1 MQTGDLP
8 RTFGPYTLLRRLA
21 AGGMAEVYLALARG
35 PAGFEKQVALKRV
48 HPLHVA
54 DDRTAARLRDE
65 AKLSASLSH
74 RNIVQTF
81 DLTQVGDAYA
91 IVMEHVEG
99 HDAGSVLELLRR
111 RGGSLPVEVAAYVG
125 AEVLRGLDYA
135 HRHRD
140 SSGAPSGIV
149 HRDVSPQNILLSV
162 EGEVKLGDFGIAKA
176 RCRLS
181 EPVPGVIKGKYL
193 YMSPEQ
199 AWAEPL
205 DHRSDIFSAGLVL
218 WELLVGERVY
228 ASRPLPELVEA
239 VREAEIPAPSSR
251 RPDVPKA
258 LDAVVAKATARC
270 RDERFESAGAAAD
283 LLEAYVATQPGLSPS
298 RSLAE
303 ILRELPSQEDADRA
317 YIPCT
322 RDRVST
328 ESMTELDDGEPTL
341 AGWRAPRAPRS
352 RYRWLWTLSASS
364 LAAVAAA
371 WLLHG

>member
-8 RTFGPYTLLRRLA
+8 QTFGSYTLLRRLA

-35 PAGFEKQVALKRV
+35 PGGFEKHVALKRA

-54 DDRTAARLRDE
+54 DVKTAARLRDE

-99 HDAGSVLELLRR
+99 QDSGSVLELLRR
-111 RGGSLPVEVAAYVG
+111 RGWRLPVGVAAYVG

-135 HRHRD
+135 HRHCEVD
-140 SSGAPSGIV
+140 GAPSGIV

-176 RCRLS
+176 RSRLS
-181 EPVPGVIKGKYL
+181 EPAPGVIKGKYL

-228 ASRPLPELVEA
+228 ASQPLPELVDA
-239 VREAEIPAPSSR
+239 VREANIPPPSSR
-251 RPDVPKA
+251 RPDVPPA
-258 LDAVVAKATARC
+258 LDAVVARATARS
-270 RDERFESAGAAAD
+270 RDERFQSAAA
-283 LLEAYVATQPGLSPS
+283 AAGP
-298 RSLAE
+298 AKC
-303 ILRELPSQEDADRA
+303 DRH
-317 YIPCT
+317 
-322 RDRVST
+322 R
-328 ESMTELDDGEPTL
+328 
-341 AGWRAPRAPRS
+341 
-352 RYRWLWTLSASS
+352 
-364 LAAVAAA
+364 
-371 WLLHG
+371 